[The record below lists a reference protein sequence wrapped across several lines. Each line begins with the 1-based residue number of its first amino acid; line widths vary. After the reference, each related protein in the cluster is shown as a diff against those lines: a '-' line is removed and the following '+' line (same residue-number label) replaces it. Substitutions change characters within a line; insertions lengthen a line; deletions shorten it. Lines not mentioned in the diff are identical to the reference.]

1 MESETVLSIIVT
13 KSEDRP
19 GGLHTNV
26 FLNGSG
32 VEVLQAMGWAV
43 ADFLASFR
51 VGSAHNLTPE
61 ALCVLRE
68 FITSDY
74 LDRIAD
80 GEVKPGDV
88 EYKDGAPAPMY
99 LRVPA
104 QR

>member
-19 GGLHTNV
+19 GDLHTNV

-32 VEVLQAMGWAV
+32 VEVLQAMGLAV

-51 VGSAHNLTPE
+51 DGAAHNLTPE
-61 ALCVLRE
+61 ALRVLRKV
-68 FITSDY
+68 ITSDY
-74 LDRIAD
+74 LDRIAA